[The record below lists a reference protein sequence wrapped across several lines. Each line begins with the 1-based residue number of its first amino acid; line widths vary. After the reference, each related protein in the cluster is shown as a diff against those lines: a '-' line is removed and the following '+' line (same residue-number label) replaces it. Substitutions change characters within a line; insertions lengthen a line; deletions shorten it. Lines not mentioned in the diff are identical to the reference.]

1 MYVHMYKCSTSSEWE
16 REQEIGKDEQREAT
30 VDQVDRQT

>member
-1 MYVHMYKCSTSSEWE
+1 MYVHMYKCSTSRHRE
-16 REQEIGKDEQREAT
+16 RKQDIGKDEQREAT